1 MVVVQGLGT
10 YPCPMP
16 PTKARALQ
24 AALELLGTGGI
35 RALTHARVDS
45 HAGLPR
51 GSTSNHF
58 RTRSALLVGAVE
70 ELGARDS
77 AAVAGALP
85 PDSAEGL
92 LRGLGAQFRSA
103 TGADRQL
110 SAARLALFV
119 EGIGHPEVRDAVS
132 RGRAGFERMVV
143 PLLGRLGAA
152 DPEVAATAL
161 MSAYEGMLLYHLAR
175 GTGPDPEPVLELVLR
190 AALPGPVH

>member
-1 MVVVQGLGT
+1 
-10 YPCPMP
+10 MP

-35 RALTHARVDS
+35 RSLTHVRVDAR
-45 HAGLPR
+45 AGLPR

-77 AAVAGALP
+77 AALALAP
-85 PDSAEGL
+85 PPESAEGL
-92 LRGLGAQFRSA
+92 LEMLGAQFRAA
-103 TGADRQL
+103 TTGDRRL
-110 SAARLALFV
+110 SAARFALFV
-119 EGIGHPEVRDAVS
+119 EGIGHQEVRDAVS
-132 RGRAGFERMVV
+132 RGRAGFEALVV
-143 PLLGRLGAA
+143 PLLGRLGSA

-175 GTGPDPEPVLELVLR
+175 GHGPDPQPVLEMVLR
-190 AALPGPVH
+190 AALPRPAAPPH